1 MSLYDISVCT
11 TMEGKFFDLV
21 DRKNNLLI
29 TDYQHLKRE
38 LILGTDNSEPKIG
51 KEHKRKAVHS
61 IEELRIAFEQII
73 PVAIQCL
80 NKAKLYS
87 DYSICDSENNLLA
100 NQLILDILFDKYCK
114 ESKKM
119 TRNKY
124 ADYISNVL
132 YFDEGN
138 RVQICHKLNECLSRG
153 MKRHYEMMQSPGLR
167 TQMEMLGFDPE
178 KLDKFNNASLRDNL
192 YCKRPKYLWDYL
204 YFNFCINLTKK
215 QYRRQLTKEGRNY
228 TYEDLIT
235 DLNEYNNLVAKLLP
249 VDNESPLK
257 YFNMSMDYYHL
268 ESYKRVDFMF
278 KLQDYLAQ
286 MGIHE
291 IDKDCLLI
299 KRFIPSVL
307 VPYVENGKLCF
318 GEKQKYYRPLLL
330 AEDALFS
337 GKNYTFDYNTEFF
350 AILQKCQ
357 IIRAKAYELFRY
369 HCEFIS
375 EDYSEIKNFLS
386 HSYNMRAYHESNY
399 IWKDIE
405 GMNWN
410 QIGKAEKAHFQE
422 TFKFFMS
429 INDALFWK
437 SPDRTTAPEK
447 QE

>member
-1 MSLYDISVCT
+1 
-11 TMEGKFFDLV
+11 MEGKFFDLF
-21 DRKNNLLI
+21 DRENNLLI
-29 TDYQHLKRE
+29 TDYQHLKNE
-38 LILGTDNSEPKIG
+38 IILGTDNSELKIG
-51 KEHKRKAVHS
+51 EVHKRKAVHS

-73 PVAIQCL
+73 PAAIQCL

-119 TRNKY
+119 TRYEY
-124 ADYISNVL
+124 ADYMSQVL
-132 YFDEGN
+132 NN
-138 RVQICHKLNECLSRG
+138 RDCDRLGFCKALSECLSRG
-153 MKRHYEMMQSPGLR
+153 MKKYYKTIQSPGL
-167 TQMEMLGFDPE
+167 TAQVEMLGVDPKKYDE
-178 KLDKFNNASLRDNL
+178 YNNPSLRNNP
-192 YCKRPKYLWDYL
+192 YSKRPKYLWDHL
-204 YFNFCINLTKK
+204 YYNFCMNLTKK
-215 QYRRQLTKEGRNY
+215 QYRRQLTRKNRNY
-228 TYEDLIT
+228 PYEVIIN
-235 DLNEYNNLVAKLLP
+235 DLNEYNSLVAKLLP
-249 VDNESPLK
+249 VDNESPQK
-257 YFNMSMDYYHL
+257 YFEMSMDYYHL

-278 KLQDYLAQ
+278 KLQDYLTQ

-291 IDKDCLLI
+291 IDKDCFPI

-318 GEKQKYYRPLLL
+318 GEKQKYYRPLLF

-337 GKNYTFDYNTEFF
+337 GENYTYDYNIEFF

-357 IIRAKAYELFRY
+357 IIRAKAYELFMY

-375 EDYSEIKNFLS
+375 EDYFEIKNFLS

-405 GMNWN
+405 GKNWK
-410 QIGKAEKAHFQE
+410 QIGKAEKTQFKE
-422 TFKFFMS
+422 TFKLFMS